1 MAPAQCDRNAT
12 FADFFAN
19 LRYVERFNR
28 GNLSHWIAF
37 HELTNALE
45 RKRWIMNGIIYL
57 VGIVVVIGIVLSFL
71 GLR

>member
-1 MAPAQCDRNAT
+1 MVIQ
-12 FADFFAN
+12 
-19 LRYVERFNR
+19 LRDELIVPPSKAILR
-28 GNLSHWIAF
+28 GNLSPWIAF